1 LNPANL
7 VYVDECGLD
16 ESIHR
21 EYARAPIGEKVIE
34 DISGNRTARTS
45 IIAGLNQQDTLA
57 PWYFQ
62 GYCNTDVIL
71 TWVENELLPALKVG
85 MTVIWD
91 NATFHKSSKIKVLIE
106 SVGCKLIFLPP
117 YSPDL
122 NPIEQYWSALK
133 ARLRRLRK
141 NGMSITEAI
150 IELFRKAQ

>member
-1 LNPANL
+1 LVNPANV

-16 ESIHR
+16 ESICR
-21 EYARAPIGEKVIE
+21 EYARAPIGQQVEE

-45 IIAGLNQQDTLA
+45 IIAGLNQKNTLA

-62 GYCNTDVIL
+62 GYCNTEVIL
-71 TWVENELLPALKVG
+71 TWVKNEFLPALKAG
-85 MTVIWD
+85 MTVVWD
-91 NATFHKSSKIKVLIE
+91 NATFHKSPQIEALIE
-106 SVGCKLIFLPP
+106 GIGCKLIFLPP

-141 NGMSITEAI
+141 NGMTIAEAL
-150 IELFRKAQ
+150 IELFK